1 MDKLL
6 ENNEYLNISTH
17 TIDAKLESLVQ
28 LEVPLLKEVFKKYLS
43 IEGVEFYNQM
53 SLAFPVEDFKNKD
66 VNLKYFHN
74 GKIVMTGCRHMY
86 DATNTLDQ
94 FLKLIKN
101 NNETLKIT
109 PEICQDIQINN
120 VRISMINTDISI
132 NGLINAKIN
141 QIFDYNLLKDIKLN
155 VLKIEYNTEQEYCEL
170 QYPINP
176 KKLNS
181 VESSE
186 HHKYYIPIKIYND
199 GRTVIKIP
207 KYRYIKLPKPNSKMK
222 KKRSETVKLTIN
234 DDIKPILNE
243 LTLDLNKNKKNLKL
257 DTDLK
262 FTDFH
267 LPLIDY
273 HFKSE
278 EDLRDLIMDLYKM
291 QEDLPDEYCTYE
303 PCTYHGLNHKY
314 IFMDECTSKV
324 HDHSFL
330 KSSKSAKN
338 KEAIDCKC
346 EKGTFLVFQ
355 SGHIIMIAKTYKQI
369 NTLFDYIQK
378 YLFEK
383 KDELIF

>member
-6 ENNEYLNISTH
+6 ENNDVLNISTH

-28 LEVPLLKEVFKKYLS
+28 LEVPLLKEVFKKNLS
-43 IEGVEFYNQM
+43 VVGVEFYNQM

-74 GKIVMTGCRHMY
+74 GKIVMTGCRHMN
-86 DATNTLDQ
+86 DATNTLDK

-101 NNETLKIT
+101 NENILKIT
-109 PEICQDIQINN
+109 PEICKDIQINN
-120 VRISMINTDISI
+120 IRISMINTDISI
-132 NGLINAKIN
+132 NGLIHARVN
-141 QIFDYNLLKDIKLN
+141 QSFDTSLLQNIKLN
-155 VLKIEYNTEQEYCEL
+155 VLKTVYNSEQEYCEL

-176 KKLNS
+176 KKLNN
-181 VESSE
+181 VESLE
-186 HHKYYIPIKIYND
+186 HHKYYIPIKIYDD
-199 GRTVIKIP
+199 GKVKIKIP

-234 DDIKPILNE
+234 DDIKPIIKE
-243 LTLDLNKNKKNLKL
+243 LTQVLNKNNDKL
-257 DTDLK
+257 NIKSELK
-262 FTDFH
+262 FIDYY
-267 LPLIDY
+267 LPFIDY
-273 HFKSE
+273 HFESE
-278 EDLRDLIMDLYKM
+278 DKLRDLIMDLYKM

-314 IFMDECTSKV
+314 IFMDKCSAKE

-330 KSSKSAKN
+330 KSSKISKN
-338 KEAIDCKC
+338 KELINCKC

-369 NTLFDYIQK
+369 HTLFEYMRQ
-378 YLFEK
+378 YLIEK
-383 KDELIF
+383 KELLIF